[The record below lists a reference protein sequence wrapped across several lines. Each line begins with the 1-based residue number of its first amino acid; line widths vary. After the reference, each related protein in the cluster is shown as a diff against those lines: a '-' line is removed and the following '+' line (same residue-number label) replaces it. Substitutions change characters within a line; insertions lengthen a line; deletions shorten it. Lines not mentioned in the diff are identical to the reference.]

1 MQHPIPRTTDNQARS
16 NSRQPNDWGPPQLR
30 PLAIPSVEKPRENF
44 DQNFEQLDESTL
56 EKQAKSAAH
65 RDAHERKQHLDSL
78 NRRIEVLQQKLDS
91 RESDLREILPKL
103 ARLER
108 SEQISKVLVRDGTV
122 ILAIGGVLVSAGSL
136 FAEGPLRFVIA
147 GLGGGILICGLWIC
161 KLLNQNVWP
170 THTDD

>member
-1 MQHPIPRTTDNQARS
+1 MQHPIPCTTDNQARS

-108 SEQISKVLVRDGTV
+108 SEQISKVLVRDG
-122 ILAIGGVLVSAGSL
+122 AGSL